1 MTKLQANNEM
11 ITARREVARQE
22 AADQAASGWNSSP
35 EPERIFPP
43 ETQTPRSARSLMDG
57 ENERRG
63 CSNTVIFVW
72 RGEENES
79 RRVGDISSV
88 NIQFDLTSYDLNF
101 AVIL

>member
-1 MTKLQANNEM
+1 M

-22 AADQAASGWNSSP
+22 AADQAASGWNSSVSL
-35 EPERIFPP
+35 RGFSPP

-72 RGEENES
+72 GGEENHRGKKS
-79 RRVGDISSV
+79 RRVGDVSSV
-88 NIQFDLTSYDLNF
+88 NIQFDFTSYDLNF